1 LVDQASVSPVF
12 TYVQSS
18 RIAGA
23 TENFSICRVVKA
35 RRAGRQTSA
44 QPGRAGVSIIAI
56 PSAVGA
62 ALLSSQHICGI
73 VRYTGLF
80 QQRQELLFE
89 RHILVVFALTADV
102 GSDLVELRNT
112 HAEGALPVL
121 PLKHEATFV
130 QESR

>member
-1 LVDQASVSPVF
+1 MFSRPGLPVRQRIF
-12 TYVQSS
+12 QSAASS
-18 RIAGA
+18 RPGGPA
-23 TENFSICRVVKA
+23 S
-35 RRAGRQTSA
+35 QTSA

-62 ALLSSQHICGI
+62 AVLSSQHICGI

-112 HAEGALPVL
+112 DAEGSIPVL
-121 PLKHEATFV
+121 PLKHE
-130 QESR
+130 